1 MRETDRAAD
10 RAMGAPVFPLP
21 PPSAAPARERL
32 LLEFLTARESFRLP
46 AKLPVLATKK
56 AKIARTVLLVPGL
69 GATDASLLPLRTY
82 LRRVGHDAR
91 SIGFGRITDDVE
103 GQYLRLRNR
112 VNDVVREIGGP
123 VVLVG
128 WSIGGVLSRE
138 TARDVPAQVRRVI
151 TFGTPAVGG
160 PAYSQV
166 ARRYDARSLR
176 TIVEAVDERSRTLI
190 TVPITAIWSR
200 RDGIVA
206 PAACIDRLNPDVE
219 HVEVGSTHL
228 GMGIDPDV
236 WKVVAARVEQ

>member
-1 MRETDRAAD
+1 MSSASRS
-10 RAMGAPVFPLP
+10 GAPEFPLP
-21 PPSAAPARERL
+21 PPSGAPARERL
-32 LLEFLTARESFRLP
+32 LLELLTARESFRLP
-46 AKLPVLATKK
+46 VMLPALATKRTRVS
-56 AKIARTVLLVPGL
+56 RTVLLVPGL
-69 GATDASLLPLRTY
+69 GATDASLFPLRTY

-103 GQYLRLRNR
+103 GQYLRLRDR
-112 VNDVVREIGGP
+112 VAECVQETGKP

-138 TARDVPAQVRRVI
+138 AARDMPAQVRRVV

-166 ARRYDARSLR
+166 ARRYDAGALR
-176 TIVEAVDERSRTLI
+176 TIVDAVNERSTTLI

-228 GMGIDPDV
+228 GMGLDPDV
-236 WKVVAARVEQ
+236 WKVVAARVER